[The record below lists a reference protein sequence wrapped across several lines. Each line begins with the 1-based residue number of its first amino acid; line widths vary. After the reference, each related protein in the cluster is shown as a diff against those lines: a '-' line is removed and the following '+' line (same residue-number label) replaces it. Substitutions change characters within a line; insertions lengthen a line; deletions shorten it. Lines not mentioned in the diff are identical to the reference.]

1 MWELEGRGE
10 ETEHAGTHERGGG
23 KNLKMLHCWL

>member
-1 MWELEGRGE
+1 MLEFERRGE
-10 ETEHAGTHERGGG
+10 ETEHAQTHEREGG